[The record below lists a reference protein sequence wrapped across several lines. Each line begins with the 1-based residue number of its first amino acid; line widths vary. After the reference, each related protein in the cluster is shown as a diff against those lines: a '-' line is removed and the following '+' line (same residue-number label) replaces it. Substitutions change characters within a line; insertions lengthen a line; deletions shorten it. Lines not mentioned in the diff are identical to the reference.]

1 MVAAPIGGL
10 NSIFT
15 VATETVSAYPRLWP
29 RMQWLSLKRRQGVG
43 QPSAREPEPSDGG
56 AEPAYSEPPG
66 GAVSTVEVSNIRE
79 TINLLESDLGAMIGE
94 VQRACVLVCR
104 EAEDSAAATDRIT
117 QKTDSLA
124 TQAGTASSD
133 LTQLAAAIEELAR
146 SSDGIGY
153 QVRKADDLTG
163 QANESAAL
171 AGRGVEGLKNS
182 STQIGHVLSLIS
194 TVARQ
199 TNLLAL
205 NATIEAARAGEAG
218 RGFAV
223 VASEVKKLSQE
234 TQKATEEISQK
245 IDALHND
252 AATCFEAV
260 QRITDVIKVLRPL
273 FGDVASAVE
282 QQSSATTAVARSAQE
297 TLQFAGAVSEGAC
310 QIRDVAAHANGYG
323 KSVEQHGHDVIALAQ
338 KLRTRVTMFLR
349 QSEAGDRRRH
359 DRLPCQLGVE
369 LRTDGGVIIGQ
380 TADISDG
387 GMLVRV
393 DDMPEMAPLASNAIL
408 QATIGGIGA
417 TRVRLAGSSPLGFH
431 LEFLEMGSTVR
442 AALEHKLA
450 AIREENREIIS
461 RTVDVA
467 NDISRVL
474 EGLLDRKTL
483 TQEDLFDNDYVI
495 IEGSDPVQYRTRF
508 LSALE
513 DALPP
518 VLEALLASD
527 PRMVFCAAVDRNGY
541 LPVHNRKYSLPQRP
555 GEKAW
560 NTANSRNRRI
570 FDDRTGLAAGRSV
583 RPYIIQVYPRD
594 MGNGITIMMR
604 EIDAPIRVFGKH
616 WGGFRSAYKF
626 E

>member
-1 MVAAPIGGL
+1 
-10 NSIFT
+10 
-15 VATETVSAYPRLWP
+15 
-29 RMQWLSLKRRQGVG
+29 MQWLSLKRRQGVD
-43 QPSAREPEPSDGG
+43 QSDAPEPDSPDGRI
-56 AEPAYSEPPG
+56 EPDYSERRG
-66 GAVSTVEVSNIRE
+66 EAVSTVEVSSIRE
-79 TINLLESDLGAMIGE
+79 TINLLESDLGAMIAE

-104 EAEDSAAATDRIT
+104 EAEDSAAATDKIR
-117 QKTDSLA
+117 QKTDSLV
-124 TQAGTASSD
+124 TQAATAGSD

-153 QVRKADDLTG
+153 QVRKADDLTD
-163 QANESAAL
+163 QANELAAL

-260 QRITDVIKVLRPL
+260 QRITEVIKVLRPL
-273 FGDVASAVE
+273 FGEVASAVE
-282 QQSSATTAVARSAQE
+282 QQGSATTAVARSAQE

-310 QIRDVAAHANGYG
+310 EIRDGAAHANGYG
-323 KSVEQHGHDVIALAQ
+323 KSVEQHGHDVIALTQ

-359 DRLPCQLGVE
+359 DRLPCQLSVE
-369 LRTDGGVIIGQ
+369 LRTDGGLIIGHS
-380 TADISDG
+380 ADISDG

-393 DDMPEMAPLASNAIL
+393 DDMPEMAPLTSNAIL
-408 QATIGGIGA
+408 QAKIDGIGA
-417 TRVRLAGSSPLGFH
+417 TRVRLAGSSPLGLH

-474 EGLLDRKTL
+474 EGLLERKNL
-483 TQEDLFDNDYVI
+483 TQEDLFDNDYVT

-508 LSALE
+508 LPALE

-518 VLEALLASD
+518 ILEGLLASD
-527 PRMVFCAAVDRNGY
+527 PRIVFCAAVDRNGY

-555 GEKAW
+555 GGRAW

-594 MGNGITIMMR
+594 MGTGVTVMMR
-604 EIDAPIRVFGKH
+604 EIDAPIRVFGRH